1 MKRFFLLLIAVCVV
15 FSSFKENVHP
25 YHVGSVEFSYNSKTK
40 TFQISGKFFL
50 DDMENA
56 LNKKYPKSLKFLDAK
71 GREAINEAL
80 KNYCTDYMKLK
91 VNNQFVKIN
100 YLGFE
105 EDSESVDVYLE
116 TEVVNQPQKVETS
129 VSMLY
134 NLFDDQLNIIHII
147 VNGNRKSEKLTFPN
161 RYLYQQF

>member
-80 KNYCTDYMKLK
+80 KNYCADYMKLK

>member
-1 MKRFFLLLIAVCVV
+1 M

-25 YHVGSVEFSYNSKTK
+25 YHVGSVEFNYNQKTK
-40 TFQISGKFFL
+40 TFEISGKFFL

-56 LNKKYPKSLKFLDAK
+56 LNKKYPKNLKFQDAK
-71 GREAINEAL
+71 VKAAIDEAM
-80 KNYCTDYMKLK
+80 KNYCAEYVKLK

-116 TEVVNQPQKVETS
+116 SAVVEHPKKVETS
-129 VSMLY
+129 ISMLY
-134 NLFDDQLNIIHII
+134 NLFDDQMNIVHII
-147 VNGNRKSEKLTFPN
+147 VNGKRKSEKLTFPN

>member
-1 MKRFFLLLIAVCVV
+1 MLVCFA
-15 FSSFKENVHP
+15 FSSFKENAHP
-25 YHVGSVEFSYNSKTK
+25 YHVGSVEFNYNQKSKT
-40 TFQISGKFFL
+40 FEISAKFFL

-71 GREAINEAL
+71 SHDVINEAM
-80 KNYCTDYMKLK
+80 KNYCAEYMRLK

-105 EDSESVDVYLE
+105 EDNESVNVFLE
-116 TEVVNQPQKVETS
+116 TDVVNQPKKVETS